1 MITEF
6 IDYVDSFY
14 GTNDPL
20 YPMMSQE
27 TKQPLNK
34 MDIERATQN
43 YLVMCQDETNKFCTW
58 GDGDSLDRER
68 VRDIEMD
75 ARDVMEQIHMAESR
89 HMQMG
94 ALVSY
99 QLQYP
104 DMTIRDFFT
113 MASEEIREQEEELGY
128 YE

>member
-1 MITEF
+1 M
-6 IDYVDSFY
+6 
-14 GTNDPL
+14 TNL
-20 YPMMSQE
+20 E
-27 TKQPLNK
+27 
-34 MDIERATQN
+34 A
-43 YLVMCQDETNKFCTW
+43 
-58 GDGDSLDRER
+58 
-68 VRDIEMD
+68 D
-75 ARDVMEQIHMAESR
+75 ARDVMEQIQMAESR

-104 DMTIRDFFT
+104 DMTIRDFFA